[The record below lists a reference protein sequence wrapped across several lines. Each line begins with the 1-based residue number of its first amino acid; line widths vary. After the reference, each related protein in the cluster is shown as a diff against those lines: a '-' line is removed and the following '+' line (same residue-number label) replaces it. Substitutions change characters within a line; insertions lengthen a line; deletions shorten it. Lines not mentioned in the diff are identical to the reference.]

1 VSTPQTQEETRPFTA
16 RRWLRGGHVQT
27 LASFLIQRR
36 FHVAAPEER
45 LIEVEPGVKVLCH
58 CHWQADRT
66 HALTIIVVHGLE
78 GSSESQYML
87 GIAEKALAAG
97 MNVVRYNQR
106 NCGGTD
112 ALAPVLYHSGLSN
125 DVASVAREVIARDGV
140 SRFALVGFS
149 MGGNIVLKLAGEWA
163 AQAPPQFRAVAACC
177 PAIDL
182 ATSSDALHEPA
193 NRIYEKY
200 FLWALRRRMLQ
211 KARLFPGRFDVSR
224 LRGIRSLREFDDKV
238 TAYYCGFAGVD
249 DYYDRASAA
258 HGLERIAVPALVLHA
273 ANDPFIRITDETR
286 RKISSNPNITFVETA
301 DGGHCAFLG
310 SPVRLPE
317 GAGDAGDLHNGDLG
331 YNDGYWAEHEIVN
344 FLRRF

>member
-1 VSTPQTQEETRPFTA
+1 VDTPQTQEETRPFTA
-16 RRWLRGGHVQT
+16 RRWLVGGHVQT

-36 FHVAAPEER
+36 FNVPVPEKR

-58 CHWQADRT
+58 CHWQTDRT
-66 HALTIIVVHGLE
+66 QALTIIVVHGLE

-87 GIAEKALAAG
+87 GITEKALAAG

-125 DVASVAREVIARDGV
+125 DVAAVAREVIARDGV
-140 SRFALVGFS
+140 SRLALVGFS
-149 MGGNIVLKLAGEWA
+149 MGGNIVLKLAGEWG

-182 ATSSDALHEPA
+182 ATSADTLHEPA
-193 NRIYEKY
+193 NRIYERY

-211 KARLFPGRFDVSR
+211 KARLFPGRYDVNR

-238 TAYYCGFAGVD
+238 TAYYCGFTGVD

-258 HGLERIAVPALVLHA
+258 HVVERIAVPALVLHA
-273 ANDPFIRITDETR
+273 ANDPFIRITAETR
-286 RKISSNPNITFVETA
+286 RKISSNPNISFVETA
-301 DGGHCAFLG
+301 DGGHCAFVGVRNG
-310 SPVRLPE
+310 S
-317 GAGDAGDLHNGDLG
+317 AGRDD
-331 YNDGYWAEHEIVN
+331 DGYWAEHEIVN
-344 FLRRF
+344 FLRQF